1 LKRRSSLVLLLLAAA
16 GCARTGPVPTH
27 TYYRLTPPR
36 ITEALARPL
45 TEGVLFVGTVRSDGL
60 SGERPLAYSE
70 DPHALALKQYHYHH
84 WEDAPPRLLRQ
95 QLVLFLREAK
105 AAGTVIW
112 GKETRSDQVLRGR
125 LRRFEHVLRSGAPP
139 LARVALELRLEDN
152 DGRTLLVKEYETEKP
167 ATGND
172 VESAVAAV
180 NAAVNDLFERF
191 LVDAARAASAASA
204 GL

>member
-1 LKRRSSLVLLLLAAA
+1 MKRRASVVLILIAVA
-16 GCARTGPVPTH
+16 GCARTAPVPTH

-36 ITEALARPL
+36 ITATLAHPL

-70 DPHALALKQYHYHH
+70 DPDALALKQYHYHH

-95 QLVLFLREAK
+95 QLVLYLRETK

-125 LRRFEHVLRSGAPP
+125 LRRFEHVLRPGAPP

-152 DGRTLLVKEYETEKP
+152 DGRTLLVKEYEAEKP
-167 ATGND
+167 AAASD

-180 NAAVNDLFERF
+180 NAAVNDLFAQF
-191 LVDAARAASAASA
+191 LADAVHAASAASA
-204 GL
+204 GR